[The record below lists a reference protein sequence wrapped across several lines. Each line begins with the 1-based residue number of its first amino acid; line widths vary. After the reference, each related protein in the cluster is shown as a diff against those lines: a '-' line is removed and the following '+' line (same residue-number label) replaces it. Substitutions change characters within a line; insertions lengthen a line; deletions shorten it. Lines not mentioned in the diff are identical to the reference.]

1 MNYIEFESTR
11 KNYGI
16 TMKEIAE
23 ELRISISTLYRWMN
37 NMDYEK
43 EEKILEAVENLKCL
57 K

>member
-1 MNYIEFESTR
+1 MNYIEFEGTR